1 MDALHY
7 VMSHLK
13 TAQIKSDERGV
24 TAIEYALIA
33 ALIGVVII
41 VGATSI
47 GTQISAKFTGI
58 ATSIGTA
65 GTATK

>member
-33 ALIGVVII
+33 ALIGIVII
-41 VGATSI
+41 VGAS
-47 GTQISAKFTGI
+47 QL
-58 ATSIGTA
+58 GTA
-65 GTATK
+65 ISGRFVTIANSVNSAGK